1 MIGIDPYKE
10 PISTEL
16 KITKGRSHMEQNKPQ
31 TEQELTQQAAVRRQ
45 KLADLCGMEYTC
57 GDGLIAFFGMYVFD

>member
-1 MIGIDPYKE
+1 MIKAPCTRKNSE
-10 PISTEL
+10 PCRFPDL
-16 KITKGRSHMEQNKPQ
+16 KYSCMSAYCIFVK
-31 TEQELTQQAAVRRQ
+31 